1 MGPGWALRGG
11 KRAGLGVESPRWGW
25 GVGVPGV
32 GCRSKYPLS
41 SPPGVL
47 LDIQQHFGV
56 KDQGA
61 GLLQS
66 GEAHHR
72 CQVLALP
79 AGSLPGP
86 DSLCIQIPLLPLT
99 NHPFSS
105 LCFSS

>member
-1 MGPGWALRGG
+1 MGPGWALRSG
-11 KRAGLGVESPRWGW
+11 KRTGLGVESPRWGW

-32 GCRSKYPLS
+32 RCRSKYPLS

-66 GEAHHR
+66 GEAHLR

-79 AGSLPGP
+79 AGSLPGA

-99 NHPFSS
+99 SHPFSS